1 MVDVVLIEDDPELSD
16 ALSRA
21 LNKQGYPTTVATN
34 GLDGVKTVVERAPG
48 VVVLDLG
55 LPDIS
60 GFEVL
65 KMLRPVSSV
74 PVIVASARHDDA
86 DIIRAF
92 DLGADDYVTK
102 PFSTAHLAARIRAVV
117 RRSSV
122 NVADELRVGELRI
135 DRASHTASLRGEELT
150 LSPKLFQLLAHLAE
164 RQGQVVSKKEL
175 CTEVWDLPYVETDK
189 TVDVHV
195 SWLRKALG
203 ETADSNGYVRTV
215 RGVGLK
221 LVDPR

>member
-1 MVDVVLIEDDPELSD
+1 MTDIVLVEDDAELSE
-16 ALSRA
+16 ALARA
-21 LNKQGYPTTVATN
+21 LNKQGYRTTVAPT
-34 GLDGVKTVVERAPG
+34 GLDGVKLVVEMSPS

-74 PVIVASARHDDA
+74 PVIVASARDADA

-92 DLGADDYVTK
+92 DLGADDYVIK

-117 RRSSV
+117 RRSSIS
-122 NVADELRVGELRI
+122 ASDELRVGELYV
-135 DRASHTASLRGEELT
+135 DRKSHTASLAGEELD
-150 LSPKLFQLLAHLAE
+150 LSPKLFQLLALLAE
-164 RQGQVVSKKEL
+164 REGQVVSKKEL
-175 CTEVWDLPYVETDK
+175 CTEVWDLPFVETDK

-203 ETADSNGYVRTV
+203 ETAEAKGYIRTI

-221 LVDPR
+221 LVDPT

>member
-1 MVDVVLIEDDPELSD
+1 MTNVVLIEDDAELSE
-16 ALSRA
+16 ALARA
-21 LNKQGYPTTVATN
+21 LTKQGYTTTVAVN
-34 GLDGVKTVVERAPG
+34 GLNGVKTVVESTPD

-60 GFEVL
+60 GFDVL
-65 KMLRPVSSV
+65 KMLRPVTTV
-74 PVIVASARHDDA
+74 PVIVASARDDDA

-102 PFSTAHLAARIRAVV
+102 PFSTAHLAARIRAVA
-117 RRSSV
+117 RRSQISTPE
-122 NVADELRVGELRI
+122 ELRVGELYIER
-135 DRASHTASLRGEELT
+135 DSHTASLSGRELD

-164 RQGQVVSKKEL
+164 REGQVVSKKEL
-175 CTEVWDLPYVETDK
+175 CTEVWDLPFVDTDK

-203 ETADSNGYVRTV
+203 ETADSNGYIRTV